1 MQKDGKH
8 ISWEHL
14 VRVYNQSKSS
24 SGLSLLP
31 RLKKDH
37 VQLTSYSRMRVNL
50 AAQVC
55 THSKLFMLVRVYFV
69 AGFKCICSKCSRI
82 SW

>member
-1 MQKDGKH
+1 MHYNADVNVLIIQKDDQH

-14 VRVYNQSKSS
+14 VRVFNRSQTA

-37 VQLTSYSRMRVNL
+37 ISLTSYSRMRVNL
-50 AAQVC
+50 AAQG
-55 THSKLFMLVRVYFV
+55 TYIIFVYNYMD
-69 AGFKCICSKCSRI
+69 
-82 SW
+82 

>member
-31 RLKKDH
+31 

-55 THSKLFMLVRVYFV
+55 THSKLFMHVRVYFV